1 VHLSTL
7 PSVDHDPARPPIDA
21 DLIRRTVLRPAGPW
35 RRFDIV
41 AETGS
46 TNADLLARA
55 KAGEDIA
62 GAVLAADH
70 QTAGRGRNGRQW
82 SAPPRSQV
90 AVSAG
95 VEAAAM
101 PSSAWGLLPLATG
114 VAVLDAVAA
123 VTGVQARLKW
133 PNDVLVGT
141 GKLAGILAEVAAP
154 GPVVVI
160 GTGINVSLTADEVPD
175 PVATSLTMLGA
186 GPVDRTAL
194 LTGYLT
200 ALARRVQQ
208 WRAADPALLADY
220 RRRSAT
226 LGTTVTVAL
235 PGDRRLVGQA
245 VDIDEFG
252 RLLIDA
258 DGERVPVAAGDVTH
272 LRPAQ

>member
-1 VHLSTL
+1 MN
-7 PSVDHDPARPPIDA
+7 HDALRPPVDTE
-21 DLIRRTVLRPAGPW
+21 LIRRTALQPAGPW
-35 RRFDIV
+35 RRFNV
-41 AETGS
+41 VTETGS

-55 KAGEDIA
+55 RSGEDIA

-90 AVSAG
+90 AVSVG
-95 VEAAAM
+95 VDVSGV

-114 VAVLDAVAA
+114 VSVIDAVAA
-123 VTGVQARLKW
+123 VTGLEAKLKW
-133 PNDVLVGT
+133 PNDVLAET
-141 GKLAGILAEVAAP
+141 GKLAGVLAEVASPA
-154 GPVVVI
+154 PVVVI
-160 GTGINVSLTADEVPD
+160 GTGINVSLTADELPD

-194 LTGYLT
+194 LAGYLT

-208 WRAADPALLADY
+208 WRVADPDLLADY
-220 RRRSAT
+220 RQRSAT
-226 LGTTVTVAL
+226 LGTAVKVLL
-235 PGDRRLVGQA
+235 PGDRQLVGQA
-245 VDIDEFG
+245 VDIDDFG

-258 DGERVPVAAGDVTH
+258 DGEQVTVAAGDVTH